1 MTDAKS
7 MREKIKILSEL
18 NEALECEELTADISS
33 RPSGELLYKVF
44 KNAVMNEIERIF
56 SAQSE
61 EDVSKINKIPPLL
74 DEILSKIDKIKSG
87 VAAIPEKTVAP
98 VNNTISS
105 QAVSTAPKAD
115 NIDDLPNDV
124 EMGPNNLPIKR
135 VASLPRRHP
144 TTY

>member
-1 MTDAKS
+1 

>member
-135 VASLPRRHP
+135 VASLPRKHP